1 MFIVVGVQCCLGEGL
16 MSKVLAAL
24 ICGMVLGGPVFS
36 EPLLSSHVSADRLL
50 VIATGSRE
58 VAFDLAA
65 LDALPQEHF
74 ETSTIWTEGVIA
86 FSGPS
91 LRSILDAAGVDPE
104 ASIKATALNEYSITF
119 TADDLEEDVPI
130 VATRRDGKT
139 FGPRQLGPL
148 WIVYPFDSDVTY
160 RSDLVYARS
169 LWQLTR
175 ITANNDA
182 R

>member
-1 MFIVVGVQCCLGEGL
+1 MGKGF
-16 MSKVLAAL
+16 AAL
-24 ICGMVLGGPVFS
+24 IFGLVLGGPVWS
-36 EPLLSSHVSADRLL
+36 EPLLPSQVSADRLL
-50 VIATGSRE
+50 VVATGGRE
-58 VAFDLAA
+58 VVFDLAA
-65 LDALPQEHF
+65 LDGLPQQNF
-74 ETSTIWTEGVIA
+74 ETSTLWTEGVIA

-91 LRSILDAAGVDPE
+91 LRSVLDAAGVSPE
-104 ASIKATALNEYSITF
+104 ASIEATALNDYSITF
-119 TADDLEEDVPI
+119 KADDLEEDVPI

-148 WIVYPFDSDVTY
+148 WIVYPFDSDATY

-175 ITANNDA
+175 ITADDDA

>member
-1 MFIVVGVQCCLGEGL
+1 MGKGF
-16 MSKVLAAL
+16 AAL
-24 ICGMVLGGPVFS
+24 IFGLVLGGPVWS
-36 EPLLSSHVSADRLL
+36 EPLLPSQVSADRLL
-50 VIATGSRE
+50 VVATGGRE
-58 VAFDLAA
+58 VVFDLAA
-65 LDALPQEHF
+65 LDGLPQQNF
-74 ETSTIWTEGVIA
+74 ETSTLWTEGVIA

-91 LRSILDAAGVDPE
+91 LRSVLDAAGVSPE
-104 ASIKATALNEYSITF
+104 ASIEATALNDYSITF
-119 TADDLEEDVPI
+119 KADDLEEDVPI

-175 ITANNDA
+175 ITANDDA

>member
-1 MFIVVGVQCCLGEGL
+1 MGNYLL
-16 MSKVLAAL
+16 SKAIAAL
-24 ICGMVLGGPVFS
+24 MAGLIIGGPVRA
-36 EPLLSSHVSADRLL
+36 EQVSAVQIAEDRLL
-50 VIATGSRE
+50 VVRSGTRE
-58 VAFDLAA
+58 VVFDLAT
-65 LDALPQEHF
+65 LDSLPQQQF
-74 ETSTIWTEGVIA
+74 ETSTLWTEGVIA

-91 LRSILDAAGVDPE
+91 LRSVLNAAGVAPE
-104 ASIKATALNEYSITF
+104 ASFEATALNEYSITF
-119 TADDLEEDVPI
+119 TADDLEENVPI

-175 ITANNDA
+175 ITADDA
-182 R
+182 AR

>member
-1 MFIVVGVQCCLGEGL
+1 MGTGF
-16 MSKVLAAL
+16 AAL
-24 ICGMVLGGPVFS
+24 IFGLVLGGPVWS
-36 EPLLSSHVSADRLL
+36 EPLLPSQVSADRLL
-50 VIATGSRE
+50 VVATGGRE
-58 VAFDLAA
+58 VVFDLAA
-65 LDALPQEHF
+65 LDGLPQQNF
-74 ETSTIWTEGVIA
+74 ETSTLWTEGVIA

-91 LRSILDAAGVDPE
+91 LRSILDAAGVAPE
-104 ASIKATALNEYSITF
+104 ASIEATALNEYSITF
-119 TADDLEEDVPI
+119 KADELEEDVPI

-175 ITANNDA
+175 ITVDDA
-182 R
+182 AR